1 MDLTSWII
9 GGVCSAA
16 LFLFIIGLFIDLFR
30 EHNEEVEEIIERRRE
45 NADQMEHAHKNEG
58 S

>member
-9 GGVCSAA
+9 GGVCSTA

-45 NADQMEHAHKNEG
+45 NADKMEYGNTHKG